1 MTRRAT
7 SACDGGSAARS
18 TPGRSA
24 AAAGFSGAAFTG
36 NAAPAAR
43 SAAEI
48 ARTAV
53 VARDMSGV
61 LRRRRIL
68 GATRWG
74 IKEGPPRAP
83 EYPAP
88 SPPRYGIILGLGP
101 SRPRFTFRKGPHV
114 MRSILLALLVALGA
128 APAGARADLTLRLTA
143 FDGPAAPAPR
153 QHLELPA
160 LAVDGFLMTGV
171 ALDEGG
177 GAGRRGRVEPAVS
190 LILGI
195 IPGFGIG
202 HLIAG
207 SQQWI
212 YWLIADILIFVVWP
226 GGFFFI
232 DHGGAYPLLGLLV
245 LVERIFEGLSAFQ
258 AAGGGP
264 VFRSE
269 RGGFAGGL
277 DSPAAL
283 ALPVGSRAA
292 LLR

>member
-1 MTRRAT
+1 
-7 SACDGGSAARS
+7 
-18 TPGRSA
+18 
-24 AAAGFSGAAFTG
+24 
-36 NAAPAAR
+36 
-43 SAAEI
+43 
-48 ARTAV
+48 
-53 VARDMSGV
+53 
-61 LRRRRIL
+61 
-68 GATRWG
+68 
-74 IKEGPPRAP
+74 
-83 EYPAP
+83 
-88 SPPRYGIILGLGP
+88 
-101 SRPRFTFRKGPHV
+101 

-212 YWLIADILIFVVWP
+212 YWLIADILIFAVWP
-226 GGFFFI
+226 GGFFFF
-232 DHGGAYPLLGLLV
+232 DHGSAYPLLGLLV
-245 LVERIFEGLSAFQ
+245 LVERIVEGISAFQ

-269 RGGFAGGL
+269 RGFAAGVL
-277 DSPAAL
+277 DSPATL
-283 ALPVGSRAA
+283 ALPVGSRSA

>member
-1 MTRRAT
+1 
-7 SACDGGSAARS
+7 
-18 TPGRSA
+18 
-24 AAAGFSGAAFTG
+24 
-36 NAAPAAR
+36 
-43 SAAEI
+43 
-48 ARTAV
+48 
-53 VARDMSGV
+53 
-61 LRRRRIL
+61 
-68 GATRWG
+68 
-74 IKEGPPRAP
+74 
-83 EYPAP
+83 
-88 SPPRYGIILGLGP
+88 
-101 SRPRFTFRKGPHV
+101 

-245 LVERIFEGLSAFQ
+245 LVERIVEGLSAFQ

>member
-1 MTRRAT
+1 M
-7 SACDGGSAARS
+7 RS
-18 TPGRSA
+18 TL
-24 AAAGFSGAAFTG
+24 
-36 NAAPAAR
+36 
-43 SAAEI
+43 I
-48 ARTAV
+48 
-53 VARDMSGV
+53 
-61 LRRRRIL
+61 
-68 GATRWG
+68 
-74 IKEGPPRAP
+74 
-83 EYPAP
+83 
-88 SPPRYGIILGLGP
+88 
-101 SRPRFTFRKGPHV
+101 
-114 MRSILLALLVALGA
+114 ALLVALGA
-128 APAGARADLTLRLTA
+128 APAGARADLTLRLAA
-143 FDGPAAPAPR
+143 FDGPAAPAPP

-160 LAVDGFLMTGV
+160 LAVDGMTAPAF

-177 GAGRRGRVEPAVS
+177 GAGRRGGHRADPAVS

-212 YWLIADILIFVVWP
+212 YWLIADILIFAVWP
-226 GGFFFI
+226 GGFFYF
-232 DHGGAYPLLGLLV
+232 DHGSAYPLLGLLV
-245 LVERIFEGLSAFQ
+245 LVERIVEGISAFQ

-269 RGGFAGGL
+269 RGFAAGGF

>member
-1 MTRRAT
+1 M
-7 SACDGGSAARS
+7 RS
-18 TPGRSA
+18 T
-24 AAAGFSGAAFTG
+24 
-36 NAAPAAR
+36 
-43 SAAEI
+43 
-48 ARTAV
+48 
-53 VARDMSGV
+53 
-61 LRRRRIL
+61 
-68 GATRWG
+68 
-74 IKEGPPRAP
+74 
-83 EYPAP
+83 
-88 SPPRYGIILGLGP
+88 
-101 SRPRFTFRKGPHV
+101 
-114 MRSILLALLVALGA
+114 LLALLVALAA
-128 APAGARADLTLRLTA
+128 APAGARADLTLRLAA
-143 FDGPAAPAPR
+143 FDGPAAPAPP

-160 LAVDGFLMTGV
+160 LAVDGMTAPAF

-177 GAGRRGRVEPAVS
+177 GAGRRGGHRADPAVS

-212 YWLIADILIFVVWP
+212 YWLIADILIFAVWP
-226 GGFFFI
+226 GGFFYFN
-232 DHGGAYPLLGLLV
+232 GSGYPFLGLLV
-245 LVERIFEGLSAFQ
+245 LVERIVEGISAFQ

-269 RGGFAGGL
+269 RGFAAGGF